1 VGRKATGLNPEIH
14 RIRQQGCL
22 ADLHHFFCC
31 FKNNSAL
38 KQPSFGL
45 VIIQYFGH
53 FLNLFHFLQAQ
64 GFMSKNRLSRFK
76 TEVNLMIFSAKSTLS
91 ALNAFDKKM
100 NVIANNVANVETEE
114 FKKSRATLVEGPEN
128 SVRVEITQPEDRGPT
143 VVEVKDGQIEKKEMS
158 NVDLTEEIPQSIV
171 AQRGYEAN
179 LATIRTQDEM
189 LNSILDIVG

>member
-1 VGRKATGLNPEIH
+1 
-14 RIRQQGCL
+14 
-22 ADLHHFFCC
+22 
-31 FKNNSAL
+31 
-38 KQPSFGL
+38 
-45 VIIQYFGH
+45 
-53 FLNLFHFLQAQ
+53 
-64 GFMSKNRLSRFK
+64 
-76 TEVNLMIFSAKSTLS
+76 
-91 ALNAFDKKM
+91 M

-189 LNSILDIVG
+189 LNSILDIIG

>member
-1 VGRKATGLNPEIH
+1 
-14 RIRQQGCL
+14 
-22 ADLHHFFCC
+22 
-31 FKNNSAL
+31 
-38 KQPSFGL
+38 
-45 VIIQYFGH
+45 
-53 FLNLFHFLQAQ
+53 
-64 GFMSKNRLSRFK
+64 
-76 TEVNLMIFSAKSTLS
+76 MISSAKSALS

-128 SVRVEITQPEDRGPT
+128 SVKVEISQPEDPGPT
-143 VVEVKDGQIEKKEMS
+143 VVEVTDGQIEEKEMS

-179 LATIRTQDEM
+179 LATLRTYDEM